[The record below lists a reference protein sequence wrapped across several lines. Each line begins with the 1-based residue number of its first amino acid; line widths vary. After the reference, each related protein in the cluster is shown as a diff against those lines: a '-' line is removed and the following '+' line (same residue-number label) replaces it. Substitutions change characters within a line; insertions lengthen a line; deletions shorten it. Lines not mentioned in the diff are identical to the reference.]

1 MTPDLMQQF
10 AQNPI
15 LARGLNNPRMQQL
28 IAGLQK
34 NPQATLNAVKNDPEA
49 EAFMTEFCKT
59 VGNHFT
65 AMGAQQNPEQ
75 KTPAGPP
82 PSAGPLADEA
92 VKRAGKKATSK
103 NPPAAPSPEEEAQVQ
118 KVLENE
124 DVRNLLMDQ
133 EMVSSNIFQEENSLT
148 SPSPMGLALTR
159 LFYCRRSKRC

>member
-34 NPQATLNAVKNDPEA
+34 NPQATMNAVKNDPEA

-82 PSAGPLADEA
+82 PSAGSSGTPRSQPL
-92 VKRAGKKATSK
+92 VS
-103 NPPAAPSPEEEAQVQ
+103 
-118 KVLENE
+118 LLE
-124 DVRNLLMDQ
+124 DVA
-133 EMVSSNIFQEENSLT
+133 EAGEASLE
-148 SPSPMGLALTR
+148 
-159 LFYCRRSKRC
+159 